1 MKTSEILLSTYYT
14 DIKRYKYEIVKKDC
28 CCKSLL
34 NIFIRMIL
42 LFVHDSLHAQFPETN
57 TFPIYWLFS
66 EEHPDTSVIL

>member
-1 MKTSEILLSTYYT
+1 
-14 DIKRYKYEIVKKDC
+14 
-28 CCKSLL
+28 
-34 NIFIRMIL
+34 MIL